1 MGAVKHPPV
10 GVVTRVVKENLL
22 LLCII
27 RQVNNNSPYIV
38 LFIGDIEIAV
48 AVKAETRVADVEAV
62 VVAVA
67 AVLVV
72 TEVAAVVAGA
82 LVVTEGDEA
91 AQEVV
96 TGGGDV
102 EAAVAVRAVQ
112 EALIKDVKVA
122 GKEVQVTVQAQVNK
136 EEEMSKKEVM
146 ATEALW
152 SNI

>member
-22 LLCII
+22 LLCKI
-27 RQVNNNSPYIV
+27 RQVNNNSQYIV

>member
-10 GVVTRVVKENLL
+10 GVDTRVVKENLL

-27 RQVNNNSPYIV
+27 RQVNNNSQYIV

-72 TEVAAVVAGA
+72 TELAAVVAGA

-112 EALIKDVKVA
+112 EALIKDAKVA

>member
-1 MGAVKHPPV
+1 MMM
-10 GVVTRVVKENLL
+10 RRED
-22 LLCII
+22 
-27 RQVNNNSPYIV
+27 
-38 LFIGDIEIAV
+38 GDIEIAV

>member
-27 RQVNNNSPYIV
+27 RQVNNNSQYIV

>member
-27 RQVNNNSPYIV
+27 RQVNNNSQYIV

-62 VVAVA
+62 AVVVA

-112 EALIKDVKVA
+112 EALIKDAKVA
-122 GKEVQVTVQAQVNK
+122 GKEVQVTVQAQVNR